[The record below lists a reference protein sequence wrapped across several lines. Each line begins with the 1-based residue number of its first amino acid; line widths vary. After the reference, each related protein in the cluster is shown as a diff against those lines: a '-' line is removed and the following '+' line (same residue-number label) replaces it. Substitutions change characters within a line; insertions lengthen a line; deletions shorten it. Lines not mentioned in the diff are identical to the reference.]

1 MLALPLREETPLT
14 EMVLQASSGKK
25 LSEDGSLL
33 QIHGKTIT
41 LLMNPATRR
50 QRLGSF
56 KDKLSQNGNRL
67 VRILVYGST
76 GSVSRYLAVTLSQ
89 RLNRNF
95 LFQPAPG
102 RVCSGTLTFSIGHYD
117 ET

>member
-1 MLALPLREETPLT
+1 MLVLRLREETPLT
-14 EMVLQASSGKK
+14 EIVLQATNGRK

-56 KDKLSQNGNRL
+56 KDKLSQNGNHL
-67 VRILVYGST
+67 VRIHVYGST
-76 GSVSRYLAVTLSQ
+76 GNVSRCLAVTLSQ
-89 RLNRNF
+89 RLI
-95 LFQPAPG
+95 
-102 RVCSGTLTFSIGHYD
+102 VITFFSRRR
-117 ET
+117 EECVLVR